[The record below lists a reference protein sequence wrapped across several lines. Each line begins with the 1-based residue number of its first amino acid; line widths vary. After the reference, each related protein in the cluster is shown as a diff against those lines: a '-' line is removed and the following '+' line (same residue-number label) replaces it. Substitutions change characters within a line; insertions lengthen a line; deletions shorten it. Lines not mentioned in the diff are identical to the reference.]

1 MYTFYKDD
9 LIMSVN
15 KSNSDEA
22 LRFAD
27 KMIAR
32 TPDGYWKPH
41 KQNCFKWTYIH
52 PVYKINV
59 DNKSSAMKGQF
70 NENNRASSIYKS
82 KWITSTRYEHS
93 TG

>member
-41 KQNCFKWTYIH
+41 KQDCFKWTYIH
-52 PVYKINV
+52 PVYEINV
-59 DNKSSAMKGQF
+59 DNNGLAMKGQI
-70 NENNRASSIYKS
+70 NENSRASSIYKS
-82 KWITSTRYEHS
+82 KRNRSPQYEHT

>member
-15 KSNSDEA
+15 KNNSHEA
-22 LRFAD
+22 MRFAD
-27 KMIAR
+27 RMIAR

-41 KQNCFKWTYIH
+41 KQDCFKWTYIH
-52 PVYKINV
+52 PVDEINV
-59 DNKSSAMKGQF
+59 ENNSSVMKGQL
-70 NENNRASSIYKS
+70 NENSRASSIFNE
-82 KWITSTRYEHS
+82 ISTRIQHT

>member
-15 KSNSDEA
+15 KNNSDEA

-41 KQNCFKWTYIH
+41 KQDCFKWTYIH

-59 DNKSSAMKGQF
+59 ENNSSTMKGQK
-70 NENNRASSIYKS
+70 NENSRASSIFKE
-82 KWITSTRYEHS
+82 ISTRIQHT